1 MEAVW
6 SEGLPT
12 WVQCHVNA
20 LRFFGGATELWVPDN
35 LKSGVTKPDRYEPEL
50 NPTYANLAEYYGV
63 AVIPARVRKP
73 KDKAKVKVGV
83 LLAQRWII
91 AALRKRTFFAR
102 RRRPVGTPRTPRTS
116 PPRSRSPRRRR

>member
-1 MEAVW
+1 VEAVW
-6 SEGLPT
+6 SEDLPT

-73 KDKAKVKVGV
+73 KDKGYASHCTSSVES
-83 LLAQRWII
+83 
-91 AALRKRTFFAR
+91 AA
-102 RRRPVGTPRTPRTS
+102 S
-116 PPRSRSPRRRR
+116 